1 LCASAYET
9 IRHLGESCTPSYHT
23 MIYAHVQ
30 ALQGKYQEAF
40 EIFEADIPNL
50 DDTTTLM
57 ANFFSTSG
65 RTVALLR
72 LGRFGEVLT
81 IVRAGKAMAEKNGND
96 PWLFN
101 FREAWLRTMAFDF
114 EGARRLCEFIMG
126 PNAEYPTG
134 QPRTIALVATG
145 YAELD
150 RGDYDEAIECFR
162 QVRDPQLSPRFF
174 LHWFWRIIAQLGLS
188 NVWLKSGNLVNARRE
203 AGAFLESA
211 LSTADPYLHALAWEL
226 KSRIAIAELNWKQ
239 ADDYVHN
246 GLAILKEFDVPVAAW
261 QIHATASDLYLQAKD
276 EQGAE
281 THRSLAQGYILTIA
295 NSFSP
300 DEPLRE
306 IFLAA
311 GPVRRTLAEKKQNWS
326 TQSRKR
332 KAAAPD
338 GRP

>member
-1 LCASAYET
+1 
-9 IRHLGESCTPSYHT
+9 
-23 MIYAHVQ
+23 
-30 ALQGKYQEAF
+30 
-40 EIFEADIPNL
+40 
-50 DDTTTLM
+50 
-57 ANFFSTSG
+57 
-65 RTVALLR
+65 
-72 LGRFGEVLT
+72 
-81 IVRAGKAMAEKNGND
+81 MAEKNGND

-101 FREAWLRTMAFDF
+101 FREAWLRTLAFDF
-114 EGARRLCEFIMG
+114 EGALRLCEFIMG

-134 QPRTIALVATG
+134 QPRMIAGVAAG

-150 RGDYDEAIECFR
+150 RGNWDQAIECFR
-162 QVRDPQLSPRFF
+162 QVRDPQLSPKFF
-174 LHWFWRIIAQLGLS
+174 LHWFWRMIAQLGLS
-188 NVWLKSGNLVNARRE
+188 NVWLKSGNLVKARQE

-211 LSTADPYLHALAWEL
+211 VSTADPYLHALAWEL

-261 QIHATASDLYLQAKD
+261 QIHATASDLYLHAND
-276 EQGAE
+276 EQAAE

-295 NSFSP
+295 NSFLP
-300 DEPLRE
+300 EEPLRE

-311 GPVRRTLAEKKQNWS
+311 GPVRRILAEKKQNWS